1 VYLDSAYIAKYYVSE
16 TDSALVRSLL
26 AKAKSLVS
34 SAWCLAEV
42 TCVFHRHAREGRLS
56 LPESHELTRA
66 FLRHVDTGSWT
77 LIPVTERMRRQVAL
91 LVNAAPR
98 NLYLRSGDALHL
110 VTAQDL
116 GEPEI
121 WTNDRHLL
129 AAAPHFGLAGRSV

>member
-16 TDSALVRSLL
+16 TDAALVRSLV
-26 AKAKSLVS
+26 AGAESLVS

-56 LPESHELTRA
+56 LAEARELTRY
-66 FLRHVDTGSWT
+66 FLRHVDSGAWT
-77 LIPVTERMRRQVAL
+77 LIPVTDRLLRRITV

-98 NLYLRSGDALHL
+98 DLFLRACDAVHL
-110 VTAQDL
+110 ATAQDQ
-116 GEPEI
+116 GEFEI

-129 AAAPHFGLAGRSV
+129 TAAPHFGLAGRSV